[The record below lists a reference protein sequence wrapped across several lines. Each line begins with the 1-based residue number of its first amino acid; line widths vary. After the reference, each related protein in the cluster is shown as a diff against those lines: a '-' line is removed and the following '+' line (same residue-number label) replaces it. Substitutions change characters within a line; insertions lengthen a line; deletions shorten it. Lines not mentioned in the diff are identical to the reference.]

1 LAAHK
6 EKKIIITP
14 QIAIVKMQSWCAY
27 QERSQYE
34 AMQKLRSM
42 ALDEE
47 IAGNILAN
55 LISDNFLNEER
66 FARAFVRGK
75 FRIKHWGKNKIRI
88 ELRSHKVPEAL
99 IKLALSEINAE
110 EYAQTITSESK
121 KKIKQTKQTHPIKK
135 YYAILQYLVSRGFE
149 SDIVK
154 DELKTQLNTT
164 DDEFGFEE

>member
-1 LAAHK
+1 
-6 EKKIIITP
+6 
-14 QIAIVKMQSWCAY
+14 MQSWCAY
-27 QERSQYE
+27 QERSQNE

-42 ALDEE
+42 ALEE
-47 IAGNILAN
+47 EVAGNILAD
-55 LISDNFLNEER
+55 LITDNFLNEER

-75 FRIKHWGKNKIRI
+75 FRIKQWGRNKIRV
-88 ELRSHKVPEAL
+88 ELRAHKVPEAL
-99 IKLALSEINAE
+99 IKMALTEINGE
-110 EYAQTITSESK
+110 EYAQVLTSETK
-121 KKIKQTKQTHPIKK
+121 KKIKQTKQSHPIKK